1 MDAFS
6 GSSAALDSAI
16 ASILTGE
23 SPPLG
28 MEARPETSSH
38 ASSPAAAR
46 ASVAAMLESSGREI
60 GADGRLL
67 LEGLTLLWH
76 GDWDSAHEIAQ
87 SREGVPDYD
96 LLHAIVHRREGDFGN
111 SGYWFR
117 KAGKHPC
124 YPLLERR
131 LADPG
136 HGLRDFLTPQ
146 GRWSPDAFL
155 DRVSAGLAGSPETK
169 RRLRHVQ
176 GEESR
181 AFAEHLLAAPPRP
194 DRRPRG

>member
-6 GSSAALDSAI
+6 DSTSAALDSDI
-16 ASILTGE
+16 ASVLTGE
-23 SPPLG
+23 LPPLG
-28 MEARPETSSH
+28 MEARPES
-38 ASSPAAAR
+38 ASPAAAR
-46 ASVAAMLESSGREI
+46 ASVAAMLESSGRET
-60 GADGRLL
+60 GTDGRLL

-87 SREGVPDYD
+87 SREGTPDYD

-111 SGYWFR
+111 SCYWFR

-131 LADPG
+131 LADPRQ
-136 HGLRDFLTPQ
+136 GLLDFLTPQ

-155 DRVSAGLAGSPETK
+155 HQVSAGLAGSAETK
-169 RRLRHVQ
+169 RLLRQVQ
-176 GEESR
+176 AEESR
-181 AFAEHLLAAPPRP
+181 AFAEHLLAVPLRPVRPPR
-194 DRRPRG
+194 G